1 MKKFILRIM
10 ACLMIA
16 AMIGTSFGTTK
27 ASAAEGKF
35 TGAYGGD
42 YSAEWIPA
50 SAFEGCE
57 NGAVVTFTN
66 RKATA
71 DEGWSNPYW
80 NFTFIQNTDGWPKLL
95 DASLYAE
102 GTRPAFSEWDFADV
116 TGEPYTTTFS
126 AEGVAK
132 ILSTGDL
139 GIQVAGVVLLD
150 WTVTPVAGSE
160 PADEPVVDEPVVD
173 EPVVDEP
180 VVDEPVVDEPVVDE
194 PVVDEPVVD
203 EPVVDEPVV
212 DEPVVDEPADAPV
225 ADKTGDAVVLVGIV
239 AIAAALALVYNR
251 KRVNA

>member
-1 MKKFILRIM
+1 MKKFNLRIM

-16 AMIGTSFGTTK
+16 AMICTCMGTTK

-35 TGAYGGD
+35 SGSYVGD
-42 YSAEWIPA
+42 YQAEWIPA
-50 SAFEGCE
+50 SAFDGCAD
-57 NGAVVTFTN
+57 GAVVTFTN

-102 GTRPAFSEWDFADV
+102 GTRPAFSEWDFVDI
-116 TGEPYTTTFS
+116 TGEPFTTTFS

-150 WTVTPVAGSE
+150 WTVTPVGGAAAEE
-160 PADEPVVDEPVVD
+160 PEAPVVDEPVVD

-203 EPVVDEPVV
+203 EPTV